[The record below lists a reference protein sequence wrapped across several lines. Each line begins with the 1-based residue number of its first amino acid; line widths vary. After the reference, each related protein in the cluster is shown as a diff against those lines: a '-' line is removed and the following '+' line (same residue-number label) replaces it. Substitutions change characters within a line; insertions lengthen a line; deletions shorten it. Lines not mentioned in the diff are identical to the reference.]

1 MMILNALMAAW
12 KTKTTA
18 EKAKMILHG
27 IAMIGGGAIGNT
39 IGNKCSEGKKPV
51 VAFCAR
57 MTGGFL
63 VGAVADVTIKQMD
76 ETVDAIDGLIQKRKN
91 KEEASD
97 A

>member
-39 IGNKCSEGKKPV
+39 IGDKCSAGRPRVEGV
-51 VAFCAR
+51 CAKL
-57 MTGGFL
+57 TGCFL
-63 VGAVADVTIKQMD
+63 GGAVAEVAAKQMD
-76 ETVDAIDGLIQKRKN
+76 ETVDAIDGLIQKKKN
-91 KEEASD
+91 KEEASN